1 MRTRTRT
8 TEMNAMRNINEDT
21 ITQAVIASMGDGV

>member
-1 MRTRTRT
+1 VRTRTRT
-8 TEMNAMRNINEDT
+8 TEMNAMRHIKEDT